1 MRTIEVQFSIEE
13 AEAEL
18 DMILARV
25 EAGETVIVTRDGK
38 PIAYLRPA
46 VYPDRGFGVPD
57 DSTPEA

>member
-1 MRTIEVQFSIEE
+1 MQISIEE

-57 DSTPEA
+57 NSTPEA